1 MTIIGKSVPRL
12 EDRALLT
19 GTGRFAGDQ
28 NFDGQ
33 LHMRVVR
40 SPVAHGRI
48 LSIDT
53 QSAASAPGV
62 FAVWVGADVADVPPI
77 NLRPGSA
84 MQDLEKCR
92 QHVLAQEIVRYV
104 GEPLAVVFA
113 DDPYRA
119 EDAAEMIWADIEELP
134 PIVGLMDAPGEF
146 SPGVSTEPAVFEKAY
161 GDIDAAFTAAAHV
174 IECELSVGRHAGVPL
189 ETRGALAIW
198 NAAEGR
204 LEFHAAAK
212 IPHTNRIA
220 LAELLGLELDQLHL
234 FEGHVGGGFGVRGEI
249 YPDEVLVNLAALR
262 FQRPVK
268 WIEDRMEHLIAAN
281 HSREQTHR
289 IRAATDEDGLILGI
303 DDEFWFNQGAYGRTH
318 GATVPVVSATML
330 PGPYKIP
337 AYRTTGHIRLTNVT
351 PAGTYRGPGRY
362 ETTFVREQLMDR
374 IAAALDLDPL
384 AVRRTNL
391 IAADEM
397 PYARPFEVGGKPIFY
412 DSGDYPGSLDRFL
425 DHIGYDAI
433 QADMAARRAAGELA
447 GAAVI
452 CFVELGGDG
461 PFDDVRVEMAADGAV
476 EVVTGVASVGQG
488 VETVIAQICAETLG
502 IDYAGITV
510 THGQTDRIARGQGAR
525 ASRVT
530 VMTGNA
536 THKAAS
542 RVRAMLLETAA
553 ELLQSPADT
562 LDIVDGVIGVADG
575 PSLTVAD
582 AAREILRARG
592 GISVAAEETFENDR
606 ATYSFG
612 AQLAAVAV
620 DPRTAGVTIE
630 RFAVAYDIGRAVNPM
645 LVEGQLVGGAVQ
657 GIGGALFEEFLY
669 DENGQPL
676 SVTFADYL
684 MPTAPACR
692 SRRCACARF
701 CQPADQDIQQFG
713 ERQRRGVGA
722 AAGVNRVGLLRVC
735 TEPCRQ
741 ARGGVPALVEGRQ
754 AFDAQRRRQMI
765 VGAGERHPPAIDLAS
780 GDDLVGAPLVAGDDE
795 AAMGQA
801 GRDPGDD
808 VGVVAADPRHHIGQH
823 LGHGV
828 VHQDIVPALL
838 LAPFPAVRRD
848 LHRGRIGAPG
858 RDGVAAIL
866 EQAGVV
872 IGHGRGGPAVEAGD
886 MFIGHHRH
894 RLGDHHAMNHRAV
907 SVDQRREVQHL
918 GRKPVLEPRLQ
929 LLGQIEPLD
938 GRETTVEQTLVDRL
952 MLRGKRVRLGLGA
965 GHEQQHAPFRVG

>member
-1 MTIIGKSVPRL
+1 MKVIGKSVPRL

-19 GTGRFAGDQ
+19 GVGCFAGDQ

-40 SPVAHGRI
+40 AAVAHGRI

-53 QSAASAPGV
+53 EAAAAAPGV

-92 QHVLAQEIVRYV
+92 QHVLSQEIVRYV
-104 GEPLAVVFA
+104 GEPVAVVFA

-119 EDAAEMIWADIEELP
+119 EDAAELIWADIEELP
-134 PIVGLMDAPGEF
+134 PVIGLMDPPGEF
-146 SPGVSTEPAVFEKAY
+146 SPGVSTEPAVFEKSY
-161 GDIDAAFTAAAHV
+161 GDIDAAFAAAAHV

-189 ETRGALAIW
+189 ETRGALATW
-198 NAAEGR
+198 NEAEGR
-204 LEFHAAAK
+204 LEFHGAAK

-220 LAELLGLELDQLHL
+220 LADLLGLELDQLHL

-262 FQRPVK
+262 FRRPVK

-289 IRAATDEDGLILGI
+289 IRAATDKDGLILGI

-362 ETTFVREQLMDR
+362 ETTFVREQLIDK
-374 IAAALDLDPL
+374 IAAQLDIEPL

-391 IAADEM
+391 IEPEEM

-425 DHIGYDAI
+425 DHVGYDAL
-433 QADMAARRAAGELA
+433 QKDMTARRAAGELA

-461 PFDDVRVEMAADGAV
+461 PFDDVRVEMAADGLV
-476 EVVTGVASVGQG
+476 EVITGVASVGQG
-488 VETVIAQICAETLG
+488 IETVIAQVCAETLG
-502 IDYAGITV
+502 IDYAEITV
-510 THGQTDRIARGQGAR
+510 AHGQTDRIARGQGAR

-542 RVRAMLLETAA
+542 GLRTKLLEKAA
-553 ELLQSPADT
+553 ELLQFPVDT
-562 LDIVDGVIGVADG
+562 LEISNGVIGIVHGAHEG
-575 PSLTVAD
+575 PSLTVGE
-582 AAREILRARG
+582 AATEILRGQDATC
-592 GISVAAEETFENDR
+592 VAVEETFENDR

-612 AQLAAVAV
+612 AQLAAVVV
-620 DPRTAGVTIE
+620 DPLTAGVTIE

-684 MPTAPACR
+684 MPTAAEVPDVECLVLEDAP
-692 SRRCACARF
+692 STTNPLALKSGGDPGITGA
-701 CQPADQDIQQFG
+701 
-713 ERQRRGVGA
+713 GA
-722 AAGVNRVGLLRVC
+722 AIA
-735 TEPCRQ
+735 
-741 ARGGVPALVEGRQ
+741 AA
-754 AFDAQRRRQMI
+754 I
-765 VGAGERHPPAIDLAS
+765 GEA
-780 GDDLVGAPLVAGDDE
+780 
-795 AAMGQA
+795 
-801 GRDPGDD
+801 
-808 VGVVAADPRHHIGQH
+808 IGQP
-823 LGHGV
+823 G
-828 VHQDIVPALL
+828 
-838 LAPFPAVRRD
+838 AVTRLPVTPMR
-848 LHRGRIGAPG
+848 LREILRI
-858 RDGVAAIL
+858 
-866 EQAGVV
+866 
-872 IGHGRGGPAVEAGD
+872 
-886 MFIGHHRH
+886 
-894 RLGDHHAMNHRAV
+894 
-907 SVDQRREVQHL
+907 
-918 GRKPVLEPRLQ
+918 
-929 LLGQIEPLD
+929 
-938 GRETTVEQTLVDRL
+938 RET
-952 MLRGKRVRLGLGA
+952 A
-965 GHEQQHAPFRVG
+965 SSP

>member
-1 MTIIGKSVPRL
+1 MTMIGESVLRL
-12 EDRALLT
+12 EDGPLLT

-48 LSIDT
+48 RAIDT
-53 QSAASAPGV
+53 DAAAAAPGV
-62 FAVWVGADVADVPPI
+62 FAVWTGADVADVPPI

-92 QHVLAQEIVRYV
+92 QHVLAQRFVRYV
-104 GEPLAVVFA
+104 GEPMAVVFA
-113 DDPYRA
+113 DDAYRA
-119 EDAAEMIWADIEELP
+119 EDAAELIWADIEALP
-134 PIVGLMDAPGEF
+134 PVVELMDPPAAF
-146 SPGVSTEPAVFEKAY
+146 SPGVSTEPAVFVKGY
-161 GDIDAAFTAAAHV
+161 GDIEEAFTGAAHIV
-174 IECELSVGRHAGVPL
+174 ECEFSVGRHAGVPL
-189 ETRGALAIW
+189 ETRGALAFW
-198 NAAEGR
+198 NDSADR

-220 LAELLGLELDQLHL
+220 LADLLGLELDRLHL

-249 YPDEVLVNLAALR
+249 YPDEVLVNLAAMR
-262 FQRPVK
+262 YRRPVK
-268 WIEDRMEHLIAAN
+268 WIEDRMEHLTAAN

-289 IRAATDEDGLILGI
+289 IRAATGADGLILAI
-303 DDEFWFNQGAYGRTH
+303 DDEFWFNQGAYARTH

-337 AYRTTGHIRLTNVT
+337 AYRATGHIRLTNIT

-391 IAADEM
+391 IGPDEM
-397 PYARPFEVGGKPIFY
+397 PYARPFDIGGKPIFY
-412 DSGDYPGSLDRFL
+412 DSGDYPKSLARFL
-425 DHIGYDAI
+425 DHVGYDAL
-433 QADMAARRAAGELA
+433 QADMDARRAAGEMA

-461 PFDDVRVEMAADGAV
+461 PFDDVRVEMAGDGSV
-476 EVVTGVASVGQG
+476 EVITGVASVGQG

-536 THKAAS
+536 THKAATK
-542 RVRAMLLETAA
+542 VRAKLLEKAA
-553 ELLQSPADT
+553 ELLQAPTES
-562 LDIVDGVIGVADG
+562 LDIVDGVIGVSDTIGEG
-575 PSLTVAD
+575 PSLTVA
-582 AAREILRARG
+582 AAAAEILRTRDAPC
-592 GISVAAEETFENDR
+592 IAVEETFENDR

-612 AQLAAVAV
+612 AQLAAVTV
-620 DPRTAGVTIE
+620 DPLTAGVTIE

-684 MPTAPACR
+684 MPTAAEVP
-692 SRRCACARF
+692 
-701 CQPADQDIQQFG
+701 DIECLVLEESPSTTNPLALKSG
-713 ERQRRGVGA
+713 GDPGVTGAGA
-722 AAGVNRVGLLRVC
+722 A
-735 TEPCRQ
+735 
-741 ARGGVPALVEGRQ
+741 
-754 AFDAQRRRQMI
+754 
-765 VGAGERHPPAIDLAS
+765 
-780 GDDLVGAPLVAGDDE
+780 
-795 AAMGQA
+795 
-801 GRDPGDD
+801 
-808 VGVVAADPRHHIGQH
+808 VAA
-823 LGHGV
+823 
-828 VHQDIVPALL
+828 A
-838 LAPFPAVRRD
+838 
-848 LHRGRIGAPG
+848 IGAAIGRPG
-858 RDGVAAIL
+858 AIT
-866 EQAGVV
+866 
-872 IGHGRGGPAVEAGD
+872 
-886 MFIGHHRH
+886 
-894 RLGDHHAMNHRAV
+894 RLPVTPLRL
-907 SVDQRREVQHL
+907 RE
-918 GRKPVLEPRLQ
+918 
-929 LLGQIEPLD
+929 I
-938 GRETTVEQTLVDRL
+938 
-952 MLRGKRVRLGLGA
+952 LRTG
-965 GHEQQHAPFRVG
+965 